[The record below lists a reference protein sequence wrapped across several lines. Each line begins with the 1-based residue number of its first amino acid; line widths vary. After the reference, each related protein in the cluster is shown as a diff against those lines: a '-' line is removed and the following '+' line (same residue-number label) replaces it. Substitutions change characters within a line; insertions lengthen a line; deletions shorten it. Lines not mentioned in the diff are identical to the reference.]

1 MVKKQTPE
9 ELLGYLE
16 NEQTYLKARI
26 SKLKKD
32 GHPDPELCAWY
43 LKIAQ
48 HNYSKNEEK
57 IKQLK
62 AKK

>member
-16 NEQTYLKARI
+16 NEQTYLKSRI

-43 LKIAQ
+43 LKIA
-48 HNYSKNEEK
+48 EDV
-57 IKQLK
+57 
-62 AKK
+62 